1 MLNSRIWLVLSNSYL
16 FLHWTATTL
25 LNLSDLI
32 LQEACNRTGKIGHL
46 GSQWKMSKQIKCLF
60 AKDFRCKTF
69 PLQEHLFC
77 LQDHTINSPGKN
89 NIIFFCIEKSKKVD
103 LGILKTSYLSKFLA
117 FCHFVID
124 TINWKW
130 DFVSYNSR
138 VIGLVISNQPSANP
152 DYFQNC
158 TPLSPITITYTFS
171 SSNHLSC
178 WASASRSIRSVV
190 SSFSTLIVEAVG
202 LGGWNTQN

>member
-1 MLNSRIWLVLSNSYL
+1 MLNLESDWFSAIVICFFIGLPQHYSTCPIWPYKKLVIGQVKSDIWVANEKWVNKWNVCSRKTSGVRHFRFRNIV
-16 FLHWTATTL
+16 FAFRIIQ
-25 LNLSDLI
+25 LI
-32 LQEACNRTGKIGHL
+32 RQERTIL
-46 GSQWKMSKQIKCLF
+46 
-60 AKDFRCKTF
+60 
-69 PLQEHLFC
+69 
-77 LQDHTINSPGKN
+77 
-89 NIIFFCIEKSKKVD
+89 FFCIEKSKNVD
-103 LGILKTSYLSKFLA
+103 LGILKTSYFSKFLA

-138 VIGLVISNQPSANP
+138 VIGLVISNQPSASP

-190 SSFSTLIVEAVG
+190 SSFSMLIVEAVG